1 MGLIDA
7 IFGRRTFF
15 LRNKDTGQE
24 LQGQFP
30 AENVTENKS
39 VNYSET
45 AALNMQT
52 PISQFINGDLDT
64 ISFQATFFN
73 RDIVFGQANDDIE
86 LLNSWVE
93 RDNSLTRPPILSF
106 SIGDG
111 HLSMGSCT
119 LRRLSKRFMMPYKTG
134 KMTGVVCEIT
144 LAKYKG
150 YSLEP
155 ENPGETRY
163 HIAKIRDYYEI
174 LTYREYGSAE
184 LGDIIRQRHPDK
196 LNIQV
201 ADVIKLPS
209 VEAIRTEVITQK
221 SNIFKTAYGKKET
234 EQRTLRL
241 YMLEQRN
248 RNYTSHII

>member
-7 IFGRRTFF
+7 IFGKRTFF

-30 AENVTENKS
+30 AQNVVENKS
-39 VNYSET
+39 SNYSET
-45 AALNMQT
+45 VSLNMQT
-52 PISQFINGDLDT
+52 PISQFVNGELDT

-73 RDIVFGQANDDIE
+73 RDIVFGQAGDDID
-86 LLNSWVE
+86 LLDSWIE

-134 KMTGVVCEIT
+134 KLKGVVCDIT

-150 YSLEP
+150 YSLES
-155 ENPGETRY
+155 EEPGETRY
-163 HIAKIRDYYEI
+163 HIAKTRDYFEM
-174 LTYREYGSAE
+174 LTYNEYGSAE
-184 LGDIIRQRHPDK
+184 MGDIIRQRHPDK

-221 SNIFKTAYGKKET
+221 SNVFKTAYGKKET
-234 EQRTLRL
+234 EQRSLRIS
-241 YMLEQRN
+241 MLER
-248 RNYTSHII
+248 RDDDYTSYII